1 MSTLHPAN
9 GGSQVGAASL
19 TNWAGNHTYAAERLV
34 RPETVEELQ
43 DIIAQAV
50 RVRALGTRHSF
61 TDIADTTGTLVSLE
75 RIPPDPIIDPAQ
87 RIVSV
92 GGGASYGALAI
103 ALEEQGW
110 ALANMASLP
119 HISVAGAV
127 ATGTHGS
134 GDRNS
139 SLAAAVQAIDLV
151 GPDGRLRS
159 LRRGQP
165 DFAGSVV
172 ALGGL
177 GVVTRLELDI
187 EPSYLMRQDVYTGLT
202 WSTLESRFDDITRS
216 AHSVSLFTRF
226 GDEGIGQMWIK
237 SRSDA
242 QVPVMDFGTVRANR
256 TMHMLDGAQTD
267 AVTQQGG
274 VVGAWLERL
283 PHFRLAFTPSRGE
296 ELQSEYLLPR
306 PVALEAIA
314 CLRELLPQFA
324 GILQT
329 AEIRTVAADDL
340 WLSGS
345 YRRDVVAIHF
355 TWTRDMPALMRVLP
369 SIERALLPLG
379 ARPHWGKVF
388 CASARSL
395 APAYPRFADFLA
407 LRDRV
412 DPERKFGNNFLQRT
426 LDQHWPGT

>member
-1 MSTLHPAN
+1 MSTHDSDGASPIGEA
-9 GGSQVGAASL
+9 SQA
-19 TNWAGNHTYAAERLV
+19 NWAGNHTYAAQRLV
-34 RPETVEELQ
+34 RPQTVEELQ
-43 DIIAQAV
+43 ELVA
-50 RVRALGTRHSF
+50 RGEHVRALGTRHSF

-75 RIPPDPIIDPAQ
+75 RIPPDPIIEPAQ

-92 GGGASYGALAI
+92 GGGASYGALAT

-110 ALANMASLP
+110 ALASMASLP

-134 GDRNS
+134 GDRNQ
-139 SLAAAVQAIDLV
+139 SLAAAVQAIDIV
-151 GPDGRLRS
+151 GPDGQLRS

-177 GVVTRLELDI
+177 GIVTRLELDI

-202 WSTLESRFDDITRS
+202 WSTLEGRFDDITGS

-226 GDEGIGQMWIK
+226 GDEGIGQMWVK

-242 QVPVMDFGTVRANR
+242 QVPVMDFGAVCANR
-256 TMHMLDGAQTD
+256 TMHMLDGAPTET
-267 AVTQQGG
+267 VTQQGG
-274 VVGAWLERL
+274 VTGPWHERL
-283 PHFRLAFTPSRGE
+283 PHFRLAFIPSRGE

-306 PVALEAIA
+306 PVALEAVA
-314 CLRELLPQFA
+314 RLRKLSPQFA
-324 GILQT
+324 RILQT

-345 YRRDVVAIHF
+345 YAHDVVAIHF
-355 TWTRDMPALMRVLP
+355 TWTRNMPALMGVLP
-369 SIERALLPLG
+369 SIEKALLPLG

-395 APAYPRFADFLA
+395 APLYPRFADFLA
-407 LRDRV
+407 LRDRF
-412 DPERKFGNNFLQRT
+412 DPQRKFGNNFLQRT
-426 LDQHWPGT
+426 LDQRWPDP